1 MASSRPWPFDDD
13 DDRPSGSV
21 RPLSQADLQAILA
34 HLGDDPDELLA
45 GTGADRPVV
54 AVRVRASVGRPGG
67 SAQARWRRL
76 RAAEWA
82 AWTRTLPWRV
92 AAILGIGAAGGVL
105 GSLLAPRLGLVL
117 GGLAAMAAGWGLRF
131 RPSPD
136 AVAWRRGAAGER
148 RTARL
153 LGPLERHGWA
163 VLHDLA
169 VPGSRANIDHL
180 VIGPGGVFV
189 IDSKQYRGRLQ
200 LDPSGRLWHGRY
212 PLAPTL
218 RAVSFEADQAA
229 QVLPDPGVAVVPIVA
244 VHGAQVPWGKVV
256 IDGVPVVAARRL
268 PSMLR
273 AAPGGAGARAGR
285 RPGRPGPGPL
295 PRRRLTRNATGPQTV
310 RPNSSSRPF
319 LPNRMRTWEAAVA
332 ASSRPWSWRDRGR
345 AFGACC
351 FAGKLRSPAGLAPGQ
366 PWRGRVGPYAS
377 PYAERS
383 RTPRGSG
390 RRVRAGHAPSWGQSA
405 ARAAADWPPSGEWS
419 GRAGWCASRD

>member
-1 MASSRPWPFDDD
+1 MASSRSWPFDD

-34 HLGDDPDELLA
+34 HLSEDPDELLA

-67 SAQARWRRL
+67 SAEARWRRL
-76 RAAEWA
+76 RAAEWV

-92 AAILGIGAAGGVL
+92 AATLGIGVGGGVL
-105 GSLLAPRLGLVL
+105 SSLLALRLSLVV
-117 GGLAAMAAGWGLRF
+117 GGLAAVAAGWGMRF

-153 LGPLERHGWA
+153 LSQLERHGWA

-169 VPGSRANIDHL
+169 VPGSRANLDHL

-212 PLAPTL
+212 PLAPAL
-218 RAVSFEADQAA
+218 GAVSFEADQAA
-229 QVLPDPGVAVVPIVA
+229 QVLTDPDVVVVPIVV

-256 IDGVPVVAARRL
+256 VEGVPVVPARRL

-273 AAPGGAGARAGR
+273 ALPAVL
-285 RPGRPGPGPL
+285 GPE
-295 PRRRLTRNATGPQTV
+295 RV
-310 RPNSSSRPF
+310 
-319 LPNRMRTWEAAVA
+319 
-332 ASSRPWSWRDRGR
+332 
-345 AFGACC
+345 
-351 FAGKLRSPAGLAPGQ
+351 AGLANE
-366 PWRGRVGPYAS
+366 A
-377 PYAERS
+377 
-383 RTPRGSG
+383 
-390 RRVRAGHAPSWGQSA
+390 RVRFH
-405 ARAAADWPPSGEWS
+405 AAA
-419 GRAGWCASRD
+419 